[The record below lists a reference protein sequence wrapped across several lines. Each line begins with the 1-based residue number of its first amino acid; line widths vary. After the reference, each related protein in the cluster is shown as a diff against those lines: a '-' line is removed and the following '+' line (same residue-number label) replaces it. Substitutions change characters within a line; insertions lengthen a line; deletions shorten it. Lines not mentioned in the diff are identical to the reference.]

1 VWSSRVLEK
10 WLLEAVKPSL
20 RS

>member
-1 VWSSRVLEK
+1 LEK
-10 WLLEAVKPSL
+10 WLLVAVKPSL